1 MGEQPGEP
9 LNAGSDDRYVT
20 GGTNWDSYDL
30 QQLIAMVNEKVD
42 LPALIELADDWR
54 TSGDGVV
61 QAAHE
66 LGDALDQLMDFWS
79 GPAAGQARDDV
90 TLNAQWLGDLGAT
103 AYQIGTPIEEAA
115 GALQAAREHMP
126 QLPQAD
132 PAIAPGSAPDGAE
145 VGGMAGGP
153 LGAAIGATAAG
164 ADSAAQAKQAE
175 VELKRQAVE
184 TMRRFETAAIGIDQD
199 IPSFDGP
206 SDVLRPRPEPNPTR
220 PPVATT
226 VTTTTT
232 STVLSWQN
240 LTGLSDPGT
249 AQQDFQGLS
258 RTGAGHALPAAGGGG
273 AMFGGGG
280 ATFTGMGGG
289 RPSAGAGRAGPGG
302 PSSGLAIPPQNEGV
316 LRPAA
321 AAGAGML
328 EPEGHGAGM
337 AGGAPMGG
345 MGAGAGA
352 GTAGAHRRRV
362 PVDGEEPFG
371 LDKKASPPVI
381 GL

>member
-1 MGEQPGEP
+1 MSERTSESS
-9 LNAGSDDRYVT
+9 NTVSNDRYVT
-20 GGTNWDSYDL
+20 GGTNWDSYNL
-30 QQLIAMVNEKVD
+30 PQLIAMVSEKVD
-42 LPALIELADDWR
+42 LPALVELADDWR
-54 TSGDGVV
+54 TSGNGVV
-61 QAAHE
+61 EAAHE
-66 LGDALDQLMDFWS
+66 LGDALDELMDFWS
-79 GPAAGQARDDV
+79 GPAAGQARTDV

-126 QLPQAD
+126 QLPQTD

-164 ADSAAQAKQAE
+164 AESAAQAQQAE

-206 SDVLRPRPEPNPTR
+206 SDVLRPRPEPKPAVPPAPNPVPT
-220 PPVATT
+220 PITTPV
-226 VTTTTT
+226 
-232 STVLSWQN
+232 SWQD
-240 LTGLSDPGT
+240 LTGLSGPGT
-249 AQQDFQGLS
+249 TRQDFQGQS
-258 RTGAGHALPAAGGGG
+258 RTGAGHALPVGGGSG
-273 AMFGGGG
+273 GMFGGGP
-280 ATFTGMGGG
+280 TFTGMGGG
-289 RPSAGAGRAGPGG
+289 RSGAGGGRATSGGPG
-302 PSSGLAIPPQNEGV
+302 SGVSIPPQGEGV

-328 EPEGHGAGM
+328 ESEGHGTGM
-337 AGGAPMGG
+337 GGGAPMGG

-352 GTAGAHRRRV
+352 GTAGDHRRRV